1 MRLSEL
7 VNERAIGIPLRS
19 SAKNDVIREL
29 VETLEA
35 AHGVQSNGEIIAQ
48 VLRRE
53 SLMSTGI
60 GNGIAI
66 PHGKMKTGDR
76 LLAACGVSPAGVD
89 FDSVD
94 GQPATLFI
102 LLVSPETS
110 HGPHVRALAN
120 ISRLLK
126 DESVRASLREAPTGA
141 VFLTRLIEAEERFL

>member
-7 VNERAIGIPLRS
+7 VNEAAIRIPLGAHS
-19 SAKNDVIREL
+19 KNEAIREL
-29 VETLEA
+29 VDVLEK
-35 AHGVQSNGEIIAQ
+35 AHGVSSDGEIMAQ

-66 PHGKMKTGDR
+66 PHGKMKAGDR
-76 LLAACGVSPAGVD
+76 ILASCGVSPEGID
-89 FDSVD
+89 FDAVD

-102 LLVSPETS
+102 LLVSPEAS
-110 HGPHVRALAN
+110 HGPHVRTLAN

-126 DESVRASLREAPTGA
+126 DETVRATLRSAPSAGD
-141 VFLTRLIEAEERFL
+141 FLARLAEAEERLF